1 MLFNSLIFL
10 FAFLPLVLGFYFL
23 LRKEYRNIFL
33 LIASLA
39 FYAWGEA
46 ELVVVM
52 IISICLNY
60 AFGILISSQVVHKI
74 GLGKK
79 WRWIFLALG
88 VAINLSVLVY
98 YKYFTFI
105 LNNLRSLNFE
115 FSFSDD
121 NILLPIG
128 ISFFTFQSISYL
140 IDVYRRTVPAQK
152 NLLDLGLYISLFPQ
166 LIAGP
171 IVRYEDIYKEIR
183 SRTVTREGFSS
194 GILKFIRGLA
204 KKVIIANNVGLIAD
218 KAFDIPVGELGM
230 FTSWVAII
238 CYALQIYFDFSGY
251 SDMAIG
257 LGRMFGFNIKEN
269 FMHPYTASSVK
280 EFWRRW
286 HISLSTW
293 FRDYLYIPLGGS
305 RGSKLRT
312 YINLVIVFFITGLW
326 HGASWNFVIWGLFH
340 GSFLLIERSFKIKL
354 PSYLRFLNHIYLLL
368 VVLIGWVLFRSDT
381 LTYAIDFIGHLFD
394 FSIGIDNYPLVYL
407 NYYTLFIIFLGIL
420 FSAPIRNRLKN
431 NIFKMNF
438 LNSIRLTYSIHLC
451 LFVYTIFELVQSN
464 YNPFIYFRF

>member
-52 IISICLNY
+52 IFSICLNY

-251 SDMAIG
+251 SEEI
-257 LGRMFGFNIKEN
+257 LRNFGDVG
-269 FMHPYTASSVK
+269 T
-280 EFWRRW
+280 
-286 HISLSTW
+286 SL
-293 FRDYLYIPLGGS
+293 YPLGFGII
-305 RGSKLRT
+305 
-312 YINLVIVFFITGLW
+312 YI
-326 HGASWNFVIWGLFH
+326 FH
-340 GSFLLIERSFKIKL
+340 WEVVEV
-354 PSYLRFLNHIYLLL
+354 LN
-368 VVLIGWVLFRSDT
+368 
-381 LTYAIDFIGHLFD
+381 
-394 FSIGIDNYPLVYL
+394 
-407 NYYTLFIIFLGIL
+407 
-420 FSAPIRNRLKN
+420 
-431 NIFKMNF
+431 
-438 LNSIRLTYSIHLC
+438 
-451 LFVYTIFELVQSN
+451 
-464 YNPFIYFRF
+464 

>member
-10 FAFLPLVLGFYFL
+10 FAFLPLVLGIYFL
-23 LRKEYRNIFL
+23 LQNKLRNIFL
-33 LIASLA
+33 LIASLV
-39 FYAWGEA
+39 FYAWGEGDM
-46 ELVVVM
+46 VVIM
-52 IISICLNY
+52 IFSICLNY
-60 AFGILISSQVVHKI
+60 VFGLLINTEFPLNNHFR
-74 GLGKK
+74 KK
-79 WRWIFLALG
+79 WGG
-88 VAINLSVLVY
+88 VMLLIGIAINLSILIY

-105 LNNLRSLNFE
+105 LNNLHSLDFE
-115 FSFSDD
+115 FSISEDT
-121 NILLPIG
+121 ILLPIG

-140 IDVYRRTVPAQK
+140 VDVYRKTVPAQK

-171 IVRYEDIYKEIR
+171 IVRYEDIYKEIK
-183 SRTVTREGFSS
+183 SRTVDREGFSE

-218 KAFDIPVGELGM
+218 KAFAIPAADLG
-230 FTSWVAII
+230 TSVSWVAII
-238 CYALQIYFDFSGY
+238 CYSLQIYFDFSGY

-269 FMHPYTASSVK
+269 FMHPYKSTSVK

-312 YINLVIVFFITGLW
+312 YINLIIVFFITGLW
-326 HGASWNFVIWGLFH
+326 HGASWSFVVWGLFH
-340 GSFLLIERSFKIKL
+340 GIFLLIERSFKIQL
-354 PSYLRFLNHIYLLL
+354 PVYLRFLNHLYLLL

-381 LTYAIDFIGHLFD
+381 LEYAIQFIGHLFD
-394 FSIGIDNYPLVYL
+394 FSSGVDNYVLVYL
-407 NYYTLFIIFLGIL
+407 NYYTLLIIFLGIL
-420 FSAPIRNRLKN
+420 FSMPVRERIKKMG
-431 NIFKMNF
+431 FKWNF
-438 LNSIRLTYSIHLC
+438 LNSHILTYLIHIG
-451 LFVYTIFELVQSN
+451 LFVYTIFELLQSN